1 MTPPKQLL
9 DDLLSVNRNLSPAE
23 LVRELLGLSLDP
35 ENIWE
40 LMARAPV
47 EHDAFEGAFRRSRHD
62 AIEILRSICSG
73 VSDRSEESVGLIGL
87 LLGFLVIAHEFD
99 RRRGGGPEAAVD
111 GTAKAVEA
119 EVGALFE
126 DARVLGALATVYGLG
141 NRGNRPGVPDPA
153 KVWAEIDFSRLR
165 LLRFGTTSFIL
176 RGPWKDR
183 QGRRA
188 RIALKCV
195 LPPYTRIEAIAA
207 ATETYVERYG
217 SRASTVIAG
226 DETRASGPGPSAHL
240 PEIYASTRA
249 WVAMELVEG
258 RTLEEEL
265 TARLGHAGTR
275 TRPNPR
281 TGSRRPALLRLDA
294 LCDLAPPLFR
304 ALAEIQKLGLTHQ
317 DLTPSNIIIT
327 RDQGYGSGLKAV
339 LIDLGRNH
347 LYSRTIGAL
356 EGREAGYVAPEMKQR
371 AAVVDPARAD
381 LYSLGRLLIAI
392 GGADATH
399 GSEVPDAFYVRTPLL
414 ARFVEDLVERDPGRR
429 LLLYGDT
436 TWTYAELGTAF
447 AMELQAVTVADREGL
462 LGEERVTLRGLFDL
476 ASPTARTTAR
486 QRRIRRVRVQQ
497 RHLLRQWCEAESAA
511 RPDGT
516 GPVKSRAVDPPVGT
530 DETSAADPP
539 VSTDPSDP
547 EFIRIGRLP
556 EPALRRLSRRAGRN
570 NRRAAMLL
578 YWSALC
584 GACWALVF
592 LVLLVQVSRD
602 FGVGPTPGVVELA
615 RRGTELVGWT
625 AGAGLLA
632 GGERWVLDT
641 LGPPGVRNL
650 DARIVA
656 GTFALVNVRHYQNI
670 FAGLSA
676 AYGSGGLPLPRRLH
690 AWAAEFW
697 IRLFAFWWILV
708 VLPPNLGHP
717 LWWPICTAIGLTMQL
732 GLNATVS
739 SFANRTVRDARE
751 SGSSSVVPPDYRD
764 VTGLKMFSRW
774 TPSMF
779 VFLLMVWPLAYFI
792 FRGDLDGR
800 PYALMLGVSNIGI
813 FYIVKCGIDAPAIRT
828 GLARAFLASERAAAG
843 TAGNATGT
851 ARSTGPAAPRARQPS
866 AGG

>member
-9 DDLLSVNRNLSPAE
+9 DDLLSINRNLPPE
-23 LVRELLGLSLDP
+23 EVVRDLLGVPLDP

-40 LMARAPV
+40 LMARAAV
-47 EHDAFEGAFRRSRHD
+47 EHDAFEGAFRRSRQD
-62 AIEILRSICSG
+62 AIETLRSIYSG
-73 VSDRSEESVGLIGL
+73 LPGRSEESVGLIGL
-87 LLGFLVIAHEFD
+87 LLSALIIAHEFD

-111 GTAKAVEA
+111 GTAAAVEA
-119 EVGALFE
+119 EVAALFE
-126 DARVLGALATVYGLG
+126 DARILRALAIVYGLA
-141 NRGNRPGVPDPA
+141 NRGHRAGVPDPA
-153 KVWAEIDFSRLR
+153 EVWAEIDFSRMR

-195 LPPYTRIEAIAA
+195 LPPYTQIAAIAA

-217 SRASTVIAG
+217 FRGSADDAG
-226 DETRASGPGPSAHL
+226 DEAPASGPGPSAHL

-258 RTLEEEL
+258 RTLEEEM
-265 TARLGHAGTR
+265 TARLGR
-275 TRPNPR
+275 TVPQARFNPR
-281 TGSRRPALLRLDA
+281 TGKRRPAVLRLDA

-371 AAVVDPARAD
+371 TAVVDPARAD

-399 GSEVPDAFYVRTPLL
+399 GSAVPDAFYVRTPLL
-414 ARFVEDLVERDPGRR
+414 ARFVEDLVERDPARR

-447 AMELQAVTVADREGL
+447 AMELQAVTVADRAGL

-486 QRRIRRVRVQQ
+486 QRRIRRVRMQQ
-497 RHLLRQWCEAESAA
+497 RQLLRQWCEAEAAA

-516 GPVKSRAVDPPVGT
+516 GETGAADPSLGTGETRAG
-530 DETSAADPP
+530 DPP

-547 EFIRIGRLP
+547 GFIRVGRLP
-556 EPALRRLSRRAGRN
+556 ASALRRLSRRAGRN

-602 FGVGPTPGVVELA
+602 FGVDPTPGVVELA
-615 RRGTELVGWT
+615 RRGTELLGWT
-625 AGAGLLA
+625 AGTELLA
-632 GGERWVLDT
+632 GGQRWLLDT

-676 AYGSGGLPLPRRLH
+676 AYGSSRLPPLRRLH

-751 SGSSSVVPPDYRD
+751 SGSSSVVPPDFRD
-764 VTGLKMFSRW
+764 ITGLKMFSRW

-792 FRGDLDGR
+792 FQGDLDGR

-813 FYIVKCGIDAPAIRT
+813 FYVVKCGIDAPAIRS

-843 TAGNATGT
+843 TAGNVTGT

-866 AGG
+866 AWG